1 MEDQLQEEIALGL
14 VKEFKKIRADIN
26 KMIDDLE
33 VNSAKITEIFP
44 TELKS
49 NFKWIFEQRVN
60 TMTEIFK
67 TLLEMRK
74 ELNKSLKDEI
84 EIRRK
89 IGKSVRDE
97 AEGIEEILDIRKIA
111 KKVEAFQKRS
121 KEISEKIET
130 KIQEDKEVEEQKS
143 LEA

>member
-1 MEDQLQEEIALGL
+1 METQEEITLEL
-14 VKEFKKIRADIN
+14 VEEFKKIREDIN
-26 KMIDDLE
+26 EMIEDLE

-44 TELKS
+44 TELKA
-49 NFKWIFEQRVN
+49 NFKWVFEQRVN

-89 IGKSVRDE
+89 IGKDVKDIE
-97 AEGIEEILDIRKIA
+97 EGIEEILDIRKIA
-111 KKVEAFQKRS
+111 KKVEAFQKKTRKI
-121 KEISEKIET
+121 KEKVEAKIRE
-130 KIQEDKEVEEQKS
+130 EVVEQKS
-143 LEA
+143 QEA

>member
-1 MEDQLQEEIALGL
+1 MEDQLQEEIALEL

-49 NFKWIFEQRVN
+49 NFKWVFEQRVN

-89 IGKSVRDE
+89 IGKGVRD
-97 AEGIEEILDIRKIA
+97 IEEGLEDILDIRKIV
-111 KKVEAFQKRS
+111 KKVESFQRKS
-121 KEISEKIET
+121 KDMSEKIET
-130 KIQEDKEVEEQKS
+130 KIQEDKEVEDQKS

>member
-1 MEDQLQEEIALGL
+1 MEQETQEEIALGL
-14 VKEFKKIRADIN
+14 IEEFKKIRADIN
-26 KMIDDLE
+26 KMIADLE
-33 VNSAKITEIFP
+33 ENSDKITKIFP

-84 EIRRK
+84 ELRRR
-89 IGKSVRDE
+89 IGKGLRDE
-97 AEGIEEILDIRKIA
+97 EEGIEEILDIRKIA
-111 KKVEAFQKRS
+111 KKVEAFQKKS
-121 KEISEKIET
+121 KKIVKKIET
-130 KIQEDKEVEEQKS
+130 EIQDKEVEEQKS
-143 LEA
+143 QEA

>member
-1 MEDQLQEEIALGL
+1 METEIQEEIALGL
-14 VKEFKKIRADIN
+14 VKEFKVIRDDIN

-33 VNSAKITEIFP
+33 VNSAKITAIFP

-84 EIRRK
+84 DIRRK
-89 IGKSVRDE
+89 IGKGVKDIE
-97 AEGIEEILDIRKIA
+97 EGIEEILDIRKIA
-111 KKVEAFQKRS
+111 KKVEAFQKKTRKI
-121 KEISEKIET
+121 KEKVEA
-130 KIQEDKEVEEQKS
+130 KIQDEVIEVKS
-143 LEA
+143 QEA